1 MNASPERIDHLLSR
15 LGYCS
20 RSEVRDL
27 LRAGRVA
34 VDAVPLRH
42 AQTKVLPSL
51 VTLDGAPLDHPQP
64 LYILYHK
71 PLGKVCAH
79 DDARGIYADFPERW
93 RLRRPCFAS
102 VGRLDKETSG
112 LLLLT
117 DDGDWLH
124 RLIAPRFAVP
134 RRYRVQLQSPLQGH
148 EAEQLASGTL
158 LLEGEKYSCRP
169 AELAVLGDQEV
180 LLTLREGRYHEVR
193 RIFAA
198 LGNVVMALH
207 RESYGDLTLAGLE
220 PGAWRELTRAERPE
234 EGP

>member
-1 MNASPERIDHLLSR
+1 MNASSERVDHLLSR

-34 VDAVPLRH
+34 VDGVPLSRP
-42 AQTKVLPSL
+42 QSKVSPSL
-51 VTLDGAPLDHPQP
+51 VTLDGAPLEHPEC

-79 DDARGIYADFPERW
+79 DDARGIYADFPARW

-134 RRYRVQLQSPLQGH
+134 RRYRVLLQSPLRGD

-158 LLEGEKYSCRP
+158 LLEGEDSPCRP
-169 AELAVLGDQEV
+169 AELAVLGEQEV

-198 LGNVVMALH
+198 LGNAVVALH
-207 RESYGDLTLAGLE
+207 RESYADLTLAGLE
-220 PGAWRELTRAERPE
+220 PGAWRELTPAERP
-234 EGP
+234 